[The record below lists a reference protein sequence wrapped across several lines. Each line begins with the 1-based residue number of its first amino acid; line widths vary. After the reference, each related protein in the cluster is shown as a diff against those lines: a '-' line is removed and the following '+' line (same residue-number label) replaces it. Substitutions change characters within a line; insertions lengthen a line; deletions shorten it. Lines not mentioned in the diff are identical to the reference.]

1 MLQSLNAFEGG
12 WLAGGES
19 HAGAPASPIAEF
31 GPPTSSPGAG
41 PKELG
46 PDQGLF
52 SANQVW
58 KGRMML
64 LPAVRVGAL
73 GTHVGQVHLAERV
86 APVQVMQVVLR
97 RPRGRSVFARFTPS
111 FTANIARYRNWS
123 VFVEL
128 DHTLRFVSQ
137 LSG

>member
-1 MLQSLNAFEGG
+1 MAGSVKAQEFSFAWRAGFQAVPQSLNAFEGG

-19 HAGAPASPIAEF
+19 QAGAPASPMAEL

-41 PKELG
+41 PNESG

-64 LPAVRVGAL
+64 LPAVAS
-73 GTHVGQVHLAERV
+73 
-86 APVQVMQVVLR
+86 APLEPMLVR
-97 RPRGRSVFARFTPS
+97 
-111 FTANIARYRNWS
+111 
-123 VFVEL
+123 
-128 DHTLRFVSQ
+128 
-137 LSG
+137 